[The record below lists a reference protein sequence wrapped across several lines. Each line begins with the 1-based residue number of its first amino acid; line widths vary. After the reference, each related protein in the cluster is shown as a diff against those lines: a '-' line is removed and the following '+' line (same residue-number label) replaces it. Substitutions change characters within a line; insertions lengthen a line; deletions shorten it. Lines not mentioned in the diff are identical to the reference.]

1 VIGFLR
7 CIGILNS
14 GIWFGAAI
22 FFTFF
27 AGPAIFSVEMQNL
40 LSPKFY
46 PYFSGEIAQIII
58 SRYFRLQ
65 MICGFIA
72 VVHLFAEQLY
82 FGRAPQKRWLSL
94 LLGLLALTLLGGFWL
109 QPKLKSWHKLRYDA
123 NTPPQTRETATR
135 SFQVWHGISQA
146 ANLLM
151 LTGVGFYLIRV
162 GHPREATRFIGS
174 GKFRS

>member
-7 CIGILNS
+7 CIGVLNAA
-14 GIWFGAAI
+14 IWFGAGI

-27 AGPAIFSVEMQNL
+27 VGPAIFSTDMQGL
-40 LSPKFY
+40 LQAYFK
-46 PYFSGEIAQIII
+46 PYSGLIAQMVVA
-58 SRYFRLQ
+58 RYFKLS
-65 MICGFIA
+65 MICGIVAIIHLLA
-72 VVHLFAEQLY
+72 VQFY

-94 LLGLLALTLLGGFWL
+94 LVALLALSLLGGCL
-109 QPKLKSWHKLRYDA
+109 LEPKMNTWHKLRYDA
-123 NTPPQTRETATR
+123 NTPPQARETATH

-151 LTGVGFYLIRV
+151 LVGLGFYLVRV
-162 GHPREATRFIGS
+162 GNPQEPTRFIGS

>member
-1 VIGFLR
+1 MIGFLR
-7 CIGILNS
+7 WIGLLNAA
-14 GIWFGAAI
+14 IWFGAGI

-27 AGPAIFSVEMQNL
+27 GGPAIFSAEMQRL

-58 SRYFRLQ
+58 GRYFRLQ
-65 MICGFIA
+65 IICGIIA
-72 VVHLFAEQLY
+72 VVHLVAEQLY

-94 LLGLLALTLLGGFWL
+94 LMALLALSLIGGCWL
-109 QPKLKSWHKLRYDA
+109 QPKLKDWHKLRYDA
-123 NTPPQTRETATR
+123 NTAPQTRETATR
-135 SFQVWHGISQA
+135 SFQMWHGVSQA

-151 LTGVGFYLIRV
+151 LTGLGFYLIRV
-162 GHPREATRFIGS
+162 GNPGESTRFIGS